1 MIKLYSPGRIP
12 VTRPVESTETA
23 RRFLEKYRRVRSSFV
38 LLFSSTTRAFKGKLW
53 PTSMVSGIL
62 STFIETLLWALAE
75 QKIQQHSKPV
85 AILFILIRE
94 FG

>member
-1 MIKLYSPGRIP
+1 
-12 VTRPVESTETA
+12 
-23 RRFLEKYRRVRSSFV
+23 
-38 LLFSSTTRAFKGKLW
+38 
-53 PTSMVSGIL
+53 MVSGIL